1 MDDYEELST
10 NTLTC
15 TDIWCVKTRWARI
28 RHGKVIF
35 RFQSRQA
42 WAFWATIPP
51 FTAPL
56 NGKWGS
62 TPPLVHPPA
71 AGLKGQEMPLIYWP
85 NWADFMFFDWFPDS
99 LRLRYPQVRSP
110 LGEEHASWTYK
121 LMHFISNVL
130 YLISTHC
137 YNLDY
142 VNMSIYVYTY
152 DLSNEPIRPGH
163 GFGAT
168 HLQDIGER
176 VLLPFLRETLH
187 HRSSQSQHGANGI
200 SNFQHVVF
208 SFHVCFDQ
216 GSIDSTSNCCQ
227 CYLPPQKKQTFEPQL
242 GTGSNSQIVA
252 TQRTTS
258 FLKMPMQTVAMT
270 VIQHPRKK

>member
-1 MDDYEELST
+1 MVCMKLSDGLWRFGFISYLHCRGSTSHGEVFSVTRGSSPEKWLEKVPKKSWTFPSLVELNQS
-10 NTLTC
+10 
-15 TDIWCVKTRWARI
+15 
-28 RHGKVIF
+28 HGKQLSSFPV
-35 RFQSRQA
+35 
-42 WAFWATIPP
+42 AFYAV
-51 FTAPL
+51 L
-56 NGKWGS
+56 
-62 TPPLVHPPA
+62 
-71 AGLKGQEMPLIYWP
+71 
-85 NWADFMFFDWFPDS
+85 
-99 LRLRYPQVRSP
+99 LR
-110 LGEEHASWTYK
+110 
-121 LMHFISNVL
+121 
-130 YLISTHC
+130 
-137 YNLDY
+137 
-142 VNMSIYVYTY
+142 
-152 DLSNEPIRPGH
+152 
-163 GFGAT
+163 
-168 HLQDIGER
+168 
-176 VLLPFLRETLH
+176 LLPFLRETLH

>member
-1 MDDYEELST
+1 MDDNEELST

-28 RHGKVIF
+28 RHRKVIF

-142 VNMSIYVYTY
+142 VNMSIYIYM
-152 DLSNEPIRPGH
+152 SIRMICRMNPSDQDMGLELLTFRTLVR
-163 GFGAT
+163 GSRNSSTRMSWEGWWKLTCYFFLGCWITVMAT
-168 HLQDIGER
+168 VCIGIFR
-176 VLLPFLRETLH
+176 KLVVLWVATIWELDPVP
-187 HRSSQSQHGANGI
+187 SWGSK
-200 SNFQHVVF
+200 
-208 SFHVCFDQ
+208 VCFFW
-216 GSIDSTSNCCQ
+216 G
-227 CYLPPQKKQTFEPQL
+227 
-242 GTGSNSQIVA
+242 G
-252 TQRTTS
+252 R
-258 FLKMPMQTVAMT
+258 
-270 VIQHPRKK
+270 